1 MAVEPILD
9 HPFEERLPT
18 EPEPLSDTELEQLE
32 TSRKRGFEILPRLTC
47 GNRAEKLRV
56 VLFHPKRWFSTE
68 PSHITHGLRRKAF
81 ALQA

>member
-1 MAVEPILD
+1 MAASDEAG
-9 HPFEERLPT
+9 FRLRR
-18 EPEPLSDTELEQLE
+18 QFAE